1 VVQFLHDKGY
11 EFKLDWFDPF
21 FEFRFPLY
29 GMTNIDNMHCE
40 IRAAIEPWNVLGE
53 ESSSQGTSRY
63 VDFSVERLQLK
74 FQNFNDERYAVE
86 CNGM

>member
-1 VVQFLHDKGY
+1 MMRGY

-29 GMTNIDNMHCE
+29 GMTTINGMHVE

-53 ESSSQGTSRY
+53 RIRKSRNI
-63 VDFSVERLQLK
+63 K
-74 FQNFNDERYAVE
+74 I
-86 CNGM
+86 C